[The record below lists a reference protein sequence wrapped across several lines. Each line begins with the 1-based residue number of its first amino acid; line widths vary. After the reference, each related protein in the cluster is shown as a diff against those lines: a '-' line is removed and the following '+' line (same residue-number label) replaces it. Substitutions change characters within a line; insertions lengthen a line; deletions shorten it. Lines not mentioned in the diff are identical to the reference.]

1 MDPSEQHQDLY
12 SNVHSMYNI
21 SMLMTVT
28 EARARMRE
36 ALEHV
41 KAGEEVELSQNG
53 QVIAVLVHPS
63 KLRSQVRTPNT
74 IAAENF
80 LENLKRARTERRP
93 LQPVLSPAFAE
104 ELANDL
110 RRERDGE
117 WE

>member
-1 MDPSEQHQDLY
+1 
-12 SNVHSMYNI
+12 
-21 SMLMTVT
+21 MLMTVT

-93 LQPVLSPAFAE
+93 LKPVLSPAFAQ

-110 RRERDGE
+110 RRERDSE